1 MSRYLKIEGTEMLRD
16 TSNMSLINKDKS
28 ELEGYLN
35 KRKAMMEQKREI
47 NNIRNEVLELKSDI
61 SQIKELLL
69 QLNNR

>member
-61 SQIKELLL
+61 SQIKELLI